1 MRLEDLQSVLSN
13 EELMA
18 FGLFP
23 VPTPPPAHHM
33 LSPELAGGFIE
44 SPTVEFGPAA

>member
-1 MRLEDLQSVLSN
+1 MRLEDLQSVLSS

-23 VPTPPPAHHM
+23 VPTPTPAHD
-33 LSPELAGGFIE
+33 LVSPEFAAGFIE
-44 SPTVEFGPAA
+44 SPTLEFGPAA